1 MDLQSLLTSIGNTR
15 SNPPDSATYTWYPTA
30 AESDRSQPHYVN
42 KDVKLGIGFQVSKLT
57 FEALQVMDARLVTIA
72 PGSCNEKHR
81 HSHEAIFV
89 LLSGQGEIIIDHQA
103 MPLELG
109 CVASVPRWVVHQ
121 CRNTSS
127 EAPLMLLAITNFG
140 LTSAVLGNYDAK
152 TRLKAG
158 GVDAFAAE
166 DRDYAHRFAHQ
177 TRPINPPQSLSLT
190 HTYTLSLSQLQAIQS
205 ARNSSN

>member
-1 MDLQSLLTSIGNTR
+1 MDLQSLLTSIGNNR

-42 KDVKLGIGFQVSKLT
+42 KDVKLGIDFQVSKLP

-89 LLSGQGEIIIDHQA
+89 LLSGQGEIIIDHQV

-109 CVASVPRWVVHQ
+109 CVAYVPRWVVHQ

-166 DRDYAHRFAHQ
+166 DRD
-177 TRPINPPQSLSLT
+177 
-190 HTYTLSLSQLQAIQS
+190 
-205 ARNSSN
+205 

>member
-42 KDVKLGIGFQVSKLT
+42 KDVKLGIDFQVSKLP

-89 LLSGQGEIIIDHQA
+89 LLSGQGKSSSITKRCRLNWVA
-103 MPLELG
+103 LPLYP
-109 CVASVPRWVVHQ
+109 A
-121 CRNTSS
+121 
-127 EAPLMLLAITNFG
+127 G
-140 LTSAVLGNYDAK
+140 LCTSAATPLAK
-152 TRLKAG
+152 R
-158 GVDAFAAE
+158 
-166 DRDYAHRFAHQ
+166 H
-177 TRPINPPQSLSLT
+177 
-190 HTYTLSLSQLQAIQS
+190 
-205 ARNSSN
+205 